1 MFPTSSRQLV
11 HRQQDAQRR
20 RQDVKPSQ
28 EANDEIW
35 RLRGEFWSSSNSI
48 LRVTFSCQALIKT
61 VQDIQE
67 FSSPKSK
74 NQWRKTRKSLQKK
87 EPIEEE
93 EEELSE

>member
-1 MFPTSSRQLV
+1 MLNDDDRMSSRP
-11 HRQQDAQRR
+11 R
-20 RQDVKPSQ
+20 KPTTRYGVFEVSF
-28 EANDEIW
+28 
-35 RLRGEFWSSSNSI
+35 GSSSNSI

-67 FSSPKSK
+67 FSSPRSK